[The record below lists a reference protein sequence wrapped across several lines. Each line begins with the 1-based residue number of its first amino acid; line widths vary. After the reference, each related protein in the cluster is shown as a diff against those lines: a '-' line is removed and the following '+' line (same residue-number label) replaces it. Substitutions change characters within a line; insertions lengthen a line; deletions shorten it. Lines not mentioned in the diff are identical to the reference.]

1 MDEGILLLRA
11 ALAVLV
17 ACHGAQKLFG
27 WFGGGGIQ
35 GTAPLFAAWGLRPA
49 PLMVAVAG
57 TLEMAGAASI
67 ASGTVSILGAALV
80 FGTMLV
86 AASVSRHN
94 GIWAAKGGYE
104 LPLLYGLVALG
115 LGVTGPG
122 RYSIDQALDL
132 PGYTGIGYTAAA
144 AALSV
149 IVASPLI
156 IRITRTARNPA

>member
-1 MDEGILLLRA
+1 MDEGILLLRVV
-11 ALAVLV
+11 LAVLV
-17 ACHGAQKLFG
+17 ACHGTQKLFG

-57 TLEMAGAASI
+57 TLEVAGAASI
-67 ASGTVSILGAALV
+67 ASGTVSILGTALV

-86 AASVSRHN
+86 AASVSRQN

-104 LPLLYGLVALG
+104 LPLLYGLIALG

-122 RYSIDQALDL
+122 RYSVDQALAL
-132 PGYTGIGYTAAA
+132 PDFTGMGYTAAA
-144 AALSV
+144 AALSF
-149 IVASPLI
+149 IGASPLL
-156 IRITRTARNPA
+156 IRTTRTARKPA